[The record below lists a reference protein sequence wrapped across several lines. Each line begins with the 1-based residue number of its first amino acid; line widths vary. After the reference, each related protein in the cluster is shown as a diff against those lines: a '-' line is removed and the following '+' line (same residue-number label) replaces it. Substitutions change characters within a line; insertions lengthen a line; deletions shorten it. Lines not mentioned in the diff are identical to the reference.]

1 VSRRTLMAGYAAW
14 WVALAVAYYS
24 RPGSQVGVWAIIG
37 ATGATAVAVGTWIN
51 RPRNPLPWL
60 LISIALFVFAASD
73 TWGMWLNIKY
83 GVGNRPFVPA
93 IMVDL
98 FYLAT
103 FLLLT
108 SGLFLLARTRS
119 PTEDRAGVLDAV
131 TLTVGVGLLSW
142 IYVIYP
148 RVEVPDLTTIEKIT
162 SVAYPLGDVLILAMV
177 ARVVTAAPWTPTVI
191 LLAIGGA
198 WLFAG
203 DMIYTIAKLNGDW
216 QTGGPLDLTWM
227 IFYGTWGAAAL
238 HPSMALLTE
247 PRVARPSE
255 LSTRRLVL
263 LTLSSLVAPVVLFVQ
278 ALAGPVSDGDVIAV
292 ASAVTFVLVLI
303 RLYDAMRT
311 HRRALGR
318 ERGLREAGASLVAAT
333 NPRQVAAAIQGA
345 VCRLLPPDTRHRIVL
360 TQVRPG
366 PYTLPLPAAVTRTDR
381 RARPD
386 AATVDGARAD
396 PVKPDGA
403 TAGARPAEIWYTRD
417 LPAEQ
422 ASRLADFEVVL
433 RSQLTLGGR
442 ADGAADGGVLLI
454 AADASVLVTLQD
466 AVNVLVVQAA
476 LALERI
482 RLNEE
487 INRRNNEAY
496 FRTLVL
502 NTADVILIVDDD
514 DRIRFAS
521 PSAEDVFGQPDLTG
535 TNLLD
540 LVEPAAR
547 PPVERQLARVRAG
560 TPVKDIDWAVIGA
573 GGARAQAEVSCR
585 DLRADPT
592 VRGLVITLRDVTE
605 RRRLEAELI
614 YRAYHD
620 DLTGL
625 VNRTLFTDRVTQAVR
640 RSRRSGAVA
649 GVLFLDLDD
658 FKVVNDTLGH
668 GAGDD
673 LLVAAAARLSGVL
686 RPEDTA
692 ARLGGDEFAALIE
705 DAHDPAAIELIAER
719 IVAALSAPFTI
730 GDHVVNGA
738 VSVGIAT
745 TLDGDDTDELLKQAD
760 LALYVAKGAGKGRW
774 RRYQRALHA
783 VLVEKL
789 RLRTELDQAVATNA
803 FSLRY
808 QPIVGLVGGD
818 TVGFEALLRWD
829 HPTRGPLLPGEFID
843 VAEETGLIVPIGNF
857 VLEDAVGSAI
867 EWHRRM
873 GAAAPYVSINVSA
886 RQFRTPGFVDAVRRQ
901 LRTGLPEGQ
910 LMLEITESL
919 LLREDEQIWA
929 DLAELREAGVRV
941 AIDDFGT
948 GYSSLSYLRQVPLD
962 VVKIDRSFIG
972 TISSSPQQ
980 RALVE
985 GIVQLARTLGLDVIA
1000 EGIESPAERAMLVG
1014 IGCPY
1019 GQGHLFA
1026 EPLNQGEAVRW
1037 LLAERTAA

>member
-1 VSRRTLMAGYAAW
+1 MAGYAAW
-14 WVALAVAYYS
+14 WVALAVAYYT
-24 RPGSQVGVWAIIG
+24 RPGSQVWLWAIVG
-37 ATGATAVAVGTWIN
+37 ATGAAAVAAGVWIN
-51 RPRNPLPWL
+51 RPRNPRPWV
-60 LISIALFVFAASD
+60 LISIALFLFTVSD
-73 TWGMWLNIKY
+73 TWGMWLTARY
-83 GVGNRPFVPA
+83 GIGNRPFVSA
-93 IMVDL
+93 TIVDL
-98 FYLAT
+98 LYLAM
-103 FLLLT
+103 FLVLT
-108 SGLFLLARTRS
+108 SGLYLLARTRS
-119 PTEDRAGVLDAV
+119 PGQDRASLLDAI

-142 IYVIYP
+142 IYLIYP
-148 RVEVPDLTTIEKIT
+148 RVAVDLTPTERIT
-162 SVAYPLGDVLILAMV
+162 SVAYPLGDLLILALV

-198 WLFAG
+198 GLFAG
-203 DMIYTIAKLNGDW
+203 DMIYTIAKLNGNW
-216 QTGGPLDLTWM
+216 QNGGPLDLTWM

-238 HPSMALLTE
+238 HPSRALLTE
-247 PRVARPSE
+247 PRVARPSK
-255 LSTRRLVL
+255 LSARRLVL

-278 ALAGPVSDGDVIAV
+278 ALEGPVSDGDVIAI
-292 ASAVTFVLVLI
+292 ASAVMFVLVLT
-303 RLYDAMRT
+303 RLYDAMGS

-333 NPRQVAAAIQGA
+333 DRHQVTAAIQGA
-345 VCRLLPPDTRHRIVL
+345 MVRLLPPDTRHRIIL
-360 TQVRPG
+360 TEARIG
-366 PYTLPLPAAVTRTDR
+366 PYVVPVPAAGG
-381 RARPD
+381 
-386 AATVDGARAD
+386 ATASSFGAPASVAPDGAG
-396 PVKPDGA
+396 PDGSA
-403 TAGARPAEIWYTRD
+403 TAGAHPAELWYTRD
-417 LPAEQ
+417 LPAEHARQ
-422 ASRLADFEVVL
+422 LADFEVAL
-433 RSQLTLGGR
+433 RSQLTLGGQ
-442 ADGAADGGVLLI
+442 ADGAAQGGVLLI
-454 AADASVLVTLQD
+454 AADAGVLITLQD

-482 RLNEE
+482 RLNDE
-487 INRRNNEAY
+487 INRRNSEAY

-502 NTADVILIVDDD
+502 NTADVILIIDDEN
-514 DRIRFAS
+514 RIRYAS
-521 PSAEDVFGQPDLTG
+521 PSAEEVFGEPDLTG
-535 TNLLD
+535 RHLLD
-540 LVEPAAR
+540 LVDPAAR
-547 PPVERQLARVRAG
+547 SAVERQLARVRAG

-573 GGARAQAEVSCR
+573 GGIRAQAEVSCR

-605 RRRLEAELI
+605 RRRLEAELM

-668 GAGDD
+668 AAGDD
-673 LLVAAAARLSGVL
+673 LLVAAAARLAGVL

-705 DAHDPAAIELIAER
+705 DAHDPVAIELIAER

-730 GDHVVNGA
+730 DDHVVNGA

-745 TLDGDDTDELLKQAD
+745 TLDADDTDELLKQAD

-789 RLRTELDQAVATNA
+789 QLRSELDQAVATDA

-843 VAEETGLIVPIGNF
+843 VAEETGLIVPIGNV
-857 VLEDAVGSAI
+857 VLENAVASAV
-867 EWHRRM
+867 EWQRQM
-873 GAAAPYVSINVSA
+873 TAAAPYVSINVSA
-886 RQFRTPGFVDAVRRQ
+886 RQFRTPGFVDAVCRQ

-962 VVKIDRSFIG
+962 VVKIDRSFID

-985 GIVQLARTLGLDVIA
+985 GIVQLAHTLGLDVIA
-1000 EGIESPAERAMLVG
+1000 EGIESPAERAILVA

-1026 EPLNQGEAVRW
+1026 EPLTRGEASRW